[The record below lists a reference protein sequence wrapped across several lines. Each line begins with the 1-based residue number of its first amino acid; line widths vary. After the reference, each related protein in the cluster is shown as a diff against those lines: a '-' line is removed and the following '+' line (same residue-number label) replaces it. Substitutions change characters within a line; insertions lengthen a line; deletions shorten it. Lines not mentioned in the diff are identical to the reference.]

1 MRDLVRGRTWRGP
14 ALASTVLALG
24 LAATGAG
31 ALALHSAENDHAA
44 ATLRVRAGA
53 TQAAVTAAVAR
64 YTATAQDL
72 AMVAGNTST
81 AAARADVDASLARL
95 SRGALPGAHDVR
107 LIAPD
112 AGRSAVT
119 GRTVDGGAP
128 GGGRWAGPPPEV
140 AAAMDVAHDSGQIAV
155 SAPHVLPHDRALA
168 EARQQLSFVIA
179 APVHSADGGTF
190 RGWVLFSLRSGDFL
204 AEALSSGTHATV
216 TAALADVSDPARP
229 VDVASWN
236 ADTAPADPETA
247 TLPVALGQRQLM
259 LTVRPGT
266 PLIGEAQRHLDTVLL
281 TGGALLTLALSV
293 LILVLVMAQ
302 ERAVTAAR
310 LALADR
316 RADADALR
324 LAQIALREREA
335 ELAGFS
341 ALAADKLQTPLTNV
355 ASYADLLIEEAGP
368 QLEPASLGF
377 LDHIGRSTQRM
388 LHVVDELLAYTMAS
402 EAPLRLEPV
411 DLSQV
416 AAEVVAAHV
425 AVSATLPSVDIG
437 PLPVVTA
444 DAALLRQLL
453 DHLVGNAVT
462 YVRHGTAARVTISA
476 RQDANG
482 WWRIEVADRGIGI
495 PAEHHHRVF
504 APFYRTPAAEGYPG
518 TGLGL
523 ATCRRIAGL
532 HGGQVGV
539 ESNPGGG
546 SVFWFTVFD
555 GASDHQ
561 SGEHP
566 AFLAHRA

>member
-44 ATLRVRAGA
+44 AVLRVRAGA
-53 TQAAVTAAVAR
+53 AQAAVTAAVTR
-64 YTATAQDL
+64 YTTTAQHL
-72 AMVAGNTST
+72 AEIAGGTT
-81 AAARADVDASLARL
+81 GPTTRTDVDASLARL

-112 AGRSAVT
+112 ANRSAVT
-119 GRTVDGGAP
+119 GRPVDGSTPA
-128 GGGRWAGPPPEV
+128 GGHWTGPPPQA
-140 AAAMDVAHDSGQIAV
+140 AAAMDVARDTGQLAV
-155 SAPHVLPHDRALA
+155 SAPHVLAHDHALA
-168 EARQQLSFVIA
+168 STRQQLSFVIA
-179 APVHSADGGTF
+179 APVQSADGRTF
-190 RGWVLFSLRSGDFL
+190 RGWVLFSLRGDDFL
-204 AEALSSGTHATV
+204 AEALSSGTHAAV
-216 TAALADVSDPARP
+216 TATLTDVSDPAGS

-236 ADTAPADPETA
+236 TDTAPADPET
-247 TLPVALGQRQLM
+247 TVLPVAFGQRQLT

-266 PLIGEAQRHLDTVLL
+266 PLIGETRRHLDTVVL
-281 TGGALLTLALSV
+281 TGGVLLGLALSV
-293 LILVLVMAQ
+293 LVLLLVTAQ
-302 ERAVTAAR
+302 ERSAAAAR
-310 LALADR
+310 LALAER

-324 LAQIALREREA
+324 LARTALREREA

-341 ALAADKLQTPLTNV
+341 ALATDKLQTPLTNV

-368 QLEPASLGF
+368 QLDPASLGF
-377 LDHIGRSTQRM
+377 LDHIGRSTERM
-388 LHVVDELLAYTMAS
+388 LHVVDELLAYTTAS

-411 DLSQV
+411 DLAGV

-425 AVSATLPSVDIG
+425 AVSPTLPSVDIG

-482 WWRIEVADRGIGI
+482 WWRIDVADRGIGI

-518 TGLGL
+518 SGLGL

-532 HGGQVGV
+532 HGGRVGV

-566 AFLAHRA
+566 VFLAHRA